1 MVAFIVHISIFVFFF
16 VAHRRV
22 SGDYSQNVRRTFCFE
37 SRTLH
42 CFVDYYYLCPCMQK
56 KSFWQ
61 RPEGVTG
68 GILMAGIAVAAVF
81 FLNIWLPVLLELAKN
96 TLYLSGMLA
105 ALAGIIYIVLD
116 PKTRN
121 LVWYAYKSV
130 MRWITGFFVRIDPI
144 SILKSYME
152 NLESSLKNLSRQIG
166 SLRGQMRQLKGT
178 MDGNVAE
185 IQKNMGV
192 AEQAKKK
199 NDEKNLTL
207 AARKAARLVETNEK
221 YDVLYKKMEVLY
233 RILTKMYEN
242 SEIVLEDTKDQV
254 TLKQQEY
261 QAIKSGHS
269 AIQSAMSILKGDPDQ
284 RAMFDTALEV
294 LADEVSNKV
303 GEMDRFMD
311 TSRHLMDSID
321 LQNGVFEAEGLQMLE
336 QWEKKMPLLSTDTTP
351 AAAAKATGRTAT
363 KTTKEETLDLNT
375 PPKQII
381 REENDYTKLFD

>member
-1 MVAFIVHISIFVFFF
+1 
-16 VAHRRV
+16 
-22 SGDYSQNVRRTFCFE
+22 
-37 SRTLH
+37 
-42 CFVDYYYLCPCMQK
+42 MQK